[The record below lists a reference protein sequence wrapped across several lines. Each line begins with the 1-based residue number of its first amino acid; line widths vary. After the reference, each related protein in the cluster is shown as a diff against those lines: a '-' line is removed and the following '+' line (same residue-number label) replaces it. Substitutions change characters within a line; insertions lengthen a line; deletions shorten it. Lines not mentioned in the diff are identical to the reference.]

1 MMAAPT
7 ETAMGEQMAPSADP
21 IMDLAFAFQKTY
33 ALRAAVE
40 LDLFTAIG
48 EGHDTVSALA
58 KARGVSERGARI
70 LCDFCVTCALLAKD
84 ADRYSLTPNSAAF
97 LDRRS
102 PAYFGTALQF
112 LTLPEMMQG
121 AASTVEIVR
130 SGTLPAGA
138 GSMEPE
144 HPMWVSFA
152 QSMAGFMGLPA
163 MLTAKLAPLPT
174 DRESKVLDIAAGHGE
189 FGIAVA
195 RSFPQARVV
204 ALDWAPV
211 LAVARSRAA
220 EAGVS
225 NRFDEL
231 AGDAFDVPY
240 GDNYDLVLIPNFLHH
255 FDETRNVELLTKV
268 RAALKPGG
276 CVIAVEFVP
285 AEDRVSPPM
294 PARFA
299 YTMLTTTAHGDA
311 YTATAFE
318 RMFALAGFTRT
329 AMTPLHP
336 TPQTAIISYT
346 R

>member
-1 MMAAPT
+1 MAAPT
-7 ETAMGEQMAPSADP
+7 NSDVGEHTGPSADP

-48 EGHDTVSALA
+48 EGADTVSALTE
-58 KARGVSERGARI
+58 ARGVSDRGARI
-70 LCDFCVTCALLAKD
+70 LCDFLVTCTLLSKD

-102 PAYFGTALQF
+102 PAFFGTALEF

-121 AASTVEIVR
+121 AAATAEIVR
-130 SGTLPAGA
+130 AGTLPAGEGA
-138 GSMEPE
+138 LEPE

-195 RSFPQARVV
+195 RSFPKARIV
-204 ALDWAPV
+204 ALDWPAV
-211 LAVARSRAA
+211 LDVARSRAA
-220 EAGVS
+220 DAGLA

-240 GDNYDLVLIPNFLHH
+240 GDDYDLVLIPNFMHH
-255 FDETRNVELLTKV
+255 FDEKRNVELLTKV
-268 RAALKPGG
+268 RSALKPGG

-285 AEDRVSPPM
+285 GEDRVTPPV

-311 YTATAFE
+311 YPATAFE
-318 RMFALAGFTRT
+318 RMFALAGFERT
-329 AMTPLHP
+329 EMTQLHP
-336 TPQTAIISYT
+336 TPQTAIIAYT
-346 R
+346 

>member
-1 MMAAPT
+1 MAAPT
-7 ETAMGEQMAPSADP
+7 ETAMGEDTAPSADL

-33 ALRAAVE
+33 ALRAAVQ

-48 EGHDTVSALA
+48 EGADTVFALA
-58 KARGVSERGARI
+58 KARGVSDRGARI
-70 LCDFCVTCALLAKD
+70 LCDFLVTCTLLAKH
-84 ADRYSLTPNSAAF
+84 ADRYSLTATSAAF

-102 PAYFGTALQF
+102 PGFFGTALQF
-112 LTLPEMMQG
+112 LTQPEVMQG
-121 AASTVEIVR
+121 AAATVEIVR
-130 SGTLPAGA
+130 AGTLPTGEGA
-138 GSMEPE
+138 LEPE

-152 QSMAGFMGLPA
+152 ESMAGFMALPA

-189 FGIAVA
+189 FGIAIA
-195 RSFPQARVV
+195 RSFPGARIV
-204 ALDWAPV
+204 ALDWPSV

-220 EAGVS
+220 DAGVA

-231 AGDAFDVPY
+231 PGDAFDVPY
-240 GDNYDLVLIPNFLHH
+240 GNDYDLVLIPNFMHH
-255 FDETRNVELLTKV
+255 FDEKRNVELLTKV
-268 RAALKPGG
+268 RSALRPGG

-285 AEDRVSPPM
+285 AEDRVTPPM

-311 YTATAFE
+311 YPATDFE
-318 RMFALAGFTRT
+318 RMFALAGFERT
-329 AMTPLHP
+329 EMTQLHP